1 MIKLKEKRVERV
13 RKRGLERE
21 RRLERESGERI
32 LERES
37 SRERK

>member
-1 MIKLKEKRVERV
+1 MVKLKEKGGEG

-21 RRLERESGERI
+21 GKLERESGERI